1 MSTGSLFMNSA
12 APAAPI
18 PGSPSPTKIPL
29 MQILQQGREVDISP
43 SLAMRILSECRCE
56 HHSAPTRWKVE
67 YLADE
72 IKAGKLRVAP
82 QSAHLWF
89 ALLDERLILLK
100 GWARLAAVQHSR
112 IAVRF
117 LIGVTPIQTP
127 EQLRALALGGHA
139 KRKVIA
145 AARLKSASMESG
157 APAIQKSI
165 PELHVPAPENTPA
178 LAEILIHGREVCI
191 TPTLAVRIEKECR
204 YEYERPLKQWRL
216 DFLVSEIE
224 RGGFEQGRQ
233 ISFALV
239 NGKLIRVNG
248 QHRLNAVAT
257 TGEAQVFMVEVKPVA
272 SASELAALYA
282 TYDNESR
289 TLSETA
295 GPLARK
301 GDLRKE
307 EVATL
312 LRSVQFI
319 YSGFRKPDERQ
330 AATMRSHVMRNSVAE
345 IWYPYAE
352 RYFALTEQAPGKDSK
367 AALRRQSVAAV
378 ALYTLKFQPEKA
390 AEFWQGL
397 AMDDGLRRT
406 DPRKSL
412 LEKLRS
418 GDCARSI
425 VFQMHAVA
433 AAWNAFFAN
442 RKMKEVRVRLDKPFR
457 IAGTPVSVERLDEEL
472 ANA

>member
-1 MSTGSLFMNSA
+1 MLRH
-12 APAAPI
+12 
-18 PGSPSPTKIPL
+18 
-29 MQILQQGREVDISP
+29 GREVEITP
-43 SLAMRILSECRCE
+43 ALAQRILNECRCDYDTE
-56 HHSAPTRWKVE
+56 PPRWHVDF
-67 YLADE
+67 L
-72 IKAGKLRVAP
+72 AGKIRDRR
-82 QSAHLWF
+82 LWSRPLSF
-89 ALLDERLILLK
+89 ALLKDRLILVN
-100 GWARLAAVQHSR
+100 GSSRLAAVIRSG

-117 LIGVTPIQTP
+117 PIRVSPVGSQ
-127 EQLRALALGGHA
+127 EDVRSLALSALGSRPAPNTESRPTLACAEGRA
-139 KRKVIA
+139 PSA
-145 AARLKSASMESG
+145 AAAGLHP
-157 APAIQKSI
+157 APAVNGK
-165 PELHVPAPENTPA
+165 PPADLPLTD
-178 LAEILIHGREVCI
+178 ILVHGREVCI
-191 TPTLAVRIEKECR
+191 SPTLADRIERECR

-216 DFLVSEIE
+216 GFLVSEIE

-233 ISFALV
+233 ISFALL

-257 TGEAQVFMVEVKPVA
+257 TGKAQIFMIEVKPVA

-301 GDLRKE
+301 GDLGKE

-319 YSGFRKPDERQ
+319 YSGFRKPDEKQ

-352 RYFALTEQAPGKDSK
+352 RYFALTEQAPGKDGK

-425 VFQMHAVA
+425 AFQMHAVA
-433 AAWNAFFAN
+433 AAWNAFFEN

-457 IAGTPVSVERLDEEL
+457 IAGTPVSIERLEEEL